1 MEAGIKEFLESSTI
15 HGLVYISTNQ
25 RCTRLLW
32 ILVVFIG
39 FSGSGYMISESFSA
53 WATSPV
59 STTIETLSIS
69 ELDFPNVTVCPP
81 MNSFTSLL
89 PDLVM
94 ARNMTLDEEARKEI
108 VGVISDIVFNGTFEH
123 EYSEYLK
130 YRQKN
135 YLGWY
140 KGETKELFLKI
151 CSRI

>member
-1 MEAGIKEFLESSTI
+1 MQAVREFLENSTI
-15 HGLVYISTNQ
+15 HGLAHISTT
-25 RCTRLLW
+25 RSLVRLLW
-32 ILVVFIG
+32 FSVVLGGFIG
-39 FSGSGYMISESFSA
+39 AGVLIHQSFAEWSS
-53 WATSPV
+53 SPV

-69 ELDFPNVTVCPP
+69 QLDFPNVTVCPAR
-81 MNSFTSLL
+81 NSFTSLL

-151 CSRI
+151 FSRI